1 MSQARTHHS
10 PPHDRSEGARGKA
23 GKVGPWGDKGAS
35 TCRSQ
40 TAFLGPLVPSSWC
53 GTSAASLGT
62 PSCRAQNRHATA
74 SLRRRTQPTRWSHT
88 EGTGC
93 VMTLGRM
100 GRACSC
106 LSMQFQFLFKSAA
119 KAQHLGGWVCVASL
133 AVLVSRASRMSSGPG
148 ASPAVP
154 LSPPAPPH
162 LSVHGGLSTVPQ
174 TAFLPHPVLG
184 RLGIC
189 SSLLWGKARGVG
201 VLFQT
206 PRPSC
211 RVDPTHRRSR
221 HTVSVA
227 AQCLLCFS

>member
-1 MSQARTHHS
+1 MLEPNCLPGSSGAIFLVRDFSCLPGDSQLQSTEQTCYCVTVET
-10 PPHDRSEGARGKA
+10 RSANA
-23 GKVGPWGDKGAS
+23 
-35 TCRSQ
+35 
-40 TAFLGPLVPSSWC
+40 
-53 GTSAASLGT
+53 
-62 PSCRAQNRHATA
+62 
-74 SLRRRTQPTRWSHT
+74 RWSHT

-119 KAQHLGGWVCVASL
+119 KARHLGGWVCVASL
-133 AVLVSRASRMSSGPG
+133 AVLVSRASGMSSGPG
-148 ASPAVP
+148 ASPTVP

-221 HTVSVA
+221 HMVSVA
-227 AQCLLCFS
+227 AQCLLCFSRLCSHWGSTNSMSSLTCDFPRQNQRQFGQV

>member
-1 MSQARTHHS
+1 MGGQRGQHMLEPNCLPGSSGAIFLVWDFSCLPGDSQLQSTEQTCYCVTAET
-10 PPHDRSEGARGKA
+10 RSANA
-23 GKVGPWGDKGAS
+23 G
-35 TCRSQ
+35 
-40 TAFLGPLVPSSWC
+40 
-53 GTSAASLGT
+53 
-62 PSCRAQNRHATA
+62 
-74 SLRRRTQPTRWSHT
+74 WSHT

-119 KAQHLGGWVCVASL
+119 KAQHLGGWLCVASL
-133 AVLVSRASRMSSGPG
+133 AVLVSRASGMSSGPG

-154 LSPPAPPH
+154 LSLPAPPH

-174 TAFLPHPVLG
+174 TAFLPRPVLG

-189 SSLLWGKARGVG
+189 SSLLWGKAQGVG

-211 RVDPTHRRSR
+211 RVDPIHRRSR